1 MALISG
7 IWRNRDSHA
16 LDRDRFQALRSPELP
31 QTPWAALLPYL
42 VSGSVGRIAL
52 EWWPLTRLCASF
64 GISGRVTQTASL
76 SLGSLLYVL
85 DLAFVDRSL
94 LHCWRCADLVFHPA
108 SFMAQPKALDCR
120 SLLSHGFTG
129 CSVNGHRIVGILRI
143 GTPLNALNRARNLL
157 GPADPVAS
165 SLRTS
170 RLGNS

>member
-16 LDRDRFQALRSPELP
+16 LDRDRFQSLRSPELP

-76 SLGSLLYVL
+76 SLGSLLCVL

-120 SLLSHGFTG
+120 SLRLHDYRSRVLDSPPQRCVSSVPWVYLGLSPWPPHRRHPSCVVALSIHGPM
-129 CSVNGHRIVGILRI
+129 C
-143 GTPLNALNRARNLL
+143 
-157 GPADPVAS
+157 
-165 SLRTS
+165 
-170 RLGNS
+170 

>member
-64 GISGRVTQTASL
+64 GISGRVTQTAPL
-76 SLGSLLYVL
+76 SLGSLLCVL

-108 SFMAQPKALDCR
+108 SFMAQPIAHR
-120 SLLSHGFTG
+120 SVVSLLSHGFTWG
-129 CSVNGHRIVGILRI
+129 LVPGHRIAGIRLVWS
-143 GTPLNALNRARNLL
+143 PPMVALSIH
-157 GPADPVAS
+157 GPMC
-165 SLRTS
+165 
-170 RLGNS
+170 